1 MKENL
6 QLNSI
11 QFDEP
16 SARVENIYPSDFK
29 LILIVGRM
37 GGVGG
42 DKERRIMS
50 RCKFNL
56 ELHCGEDRRNPSSL
70 AI

>member
-1 MKENL
+1 
-6 QLNSI
+6 
-11 QFDEP
+11 
-16 SARVENIYPSDFK
+16 
-29 LILIVGRM
+29 M